1 MKKAFRVFAG
11 MSLRAKLALFICL
24 LFLLMAVFADQ
35 ITAHPF
41 NKISGGKFEPP
52 SGDHWLG
59 TNDLG
64 MDLWAQM
71 CNGARISLSFGLIV
85 ALIATALG
93 GVVGLAAA
101 FNRQMDSVLMAL
113 CNVFQSVP
121 DIPIIIILASFFGQK
136 NSVMILTLVIFSW
149 TRPARLIRSRAL
161 VLKELPYVK
170 VAKSYG
176 AGFFHILREHLI
188 WEIWP
193 LWLVSLARLAGR
205 AVVMEAA
212 MAFLGL
218 GDPTTKSWGMI
229 LNNALNYR
237 GIYYTDYWKWWIVP
251 PVLAIA
257 LLVTSLTVLVAELE
271 SHTGMRGGARNG

>member
-1 MKKAFRVFAG
+1 MKKALRSFSD
-11 MSLRAKLALFICL
+11 MSLRAKLALLVCL
-24 LFLLMAVFADQ
+24 LFLIIAVFAGPLSRYPYD
-35 ITAHPF
+35 
-41 NKISGGKFEPP
+41 KISGGKFEPP
-52 SGDHWLG
+52 SQEHWLG

-71 CNGARISLSFGLIV
+71 CNGARISLGFGLTV
-85 ALIATALG
+85 SLSASLIG

-101 FNRQMDSVLMAL
+101 FSKRMDTILMGL
-113 CNVFQSVP
+113 CNIFQSIP

-161 VLKELPYVK
+161 ALKELPYVK
-170 VAKSYG
+170 LAKSYG
-176 AGFFHILREHLI
+176 GSFLHIMREHLI
-188 WEIWP
+188 WDIWP
-193 LWLVSLARLAGR
+193 LWLVSFARLVGR
-205 AVVMEAA
+205 AVVMESAL
-212 MAFLGL
+212 AFLGL

-237 GIYYTDYWKWWIVP
+237 GIYYTEYWKWWIVP

-257 LLVTSLTVLVAELE
+257 LLVTSLTVLAAELE
-271 SHTGMRGGARNG
+271 NHTGLKGGR

>member
-1 MKKAFRVFAG
+1 MRKPLNALGG
-11 MSLRAKLALFICL
+11 MSLRAKAALLVCL
-24 LFLLMAVFADQ
+24 VLLIMAVFAPVLAKYPAD
-35 ITAHPF
+35 
-41 NKISGGKFEPP
+41 KISGGKFEPP
-52 SGDHWLG
+52 SREHWLG

-71 CNGARISLSFGLIV
+71 CAGARISLGFGLTV
-85 ALIATALG
+85 ALTATVIG

-101 FNRQMDSVLMAL
+101 FFPKWVDELLMAV

-121 DIPIIIILASFFGQK
+121 DVPVIIVLASFFGQK
-136 NSVMILTLVIFSW
+136 TSVMVLTLVLFSW
-149 TRPARLIRSRAL
+149 TRPARLLRSRAL
-161 VLKELPYVK
+161 AFKELPYVK
-170 VAKSYG
+170 VSVSYG
-176 AGFFHILREHLI
+176 ASFWHILKEHLI

-193 LWLVSLARLAGR
+193 LWLVSFARLVGR
-205 AVVMEAA
+205 AVVMESA

-237 GIYYTDYWKWWIVP
+237 GIYYTEYWKWWIVP

-257 LLVTSLTVLVAELE
+257 LLVTSLSVLVTELE
-271 SHTGMRGGARNG
+271 GRAGRKGGR